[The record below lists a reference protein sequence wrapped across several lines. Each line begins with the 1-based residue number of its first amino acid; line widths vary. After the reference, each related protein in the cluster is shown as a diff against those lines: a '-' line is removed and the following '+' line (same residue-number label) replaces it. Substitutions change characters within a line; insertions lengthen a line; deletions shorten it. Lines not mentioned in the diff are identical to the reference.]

1 MAELSLPGAGL
12 PLEWH
17 GEDLVLLP
25 GRALWLPRLAALVI
39 ADWHLGKDD
48 VLRRAGIAL
57 PAGSLDGELAR
68 LDGLLAHTLARELVV
83 LGDLVHGAV
92 HRGAPWQQA
101 LSRWRLAHRALRLR
115 VARGNHDGDIGAL
128 ATVIDEIAPVIALG
142 ALRGVHASDPRDPAP
157 SIGGH
162 LHPVVHLRAGRQ
174 RERVPVFWL
183 QDRQLVLPSFGR
195 LTGGW
200 PLPPGAGGRTYAALE
215 RSVIALPDGRPR
227 RRSA

>member
-101 LSRWRLAHRALRLR
+101 LAAGPSRLAAACGPRQSRWRYR
-115 VARGNHDGDIGAL
+115 
-128 ATVIDEIAPVIALG
+128 
-142 ALRGVHASDPRDPAP
+142 
-157 SIGGH
+157 
-162 LHPVVHLRAGRQ
+162 
-174 RERVPVFWL
+174 
-183 QDRQLVLPSFGR
+183 
-195 LTGGW
+195 
-200 PLPPGAGGRTYAALE
+200 GAGHR
-215 RSVIALPDGRPR
+215 D
-227 RRSA
+227 